1 MDLAYRERLK
11 KMRGTK
17 TVTKFA
23 EELGMTK
30 SNYSKIELGKVNAS
44 ITALQRI
51 AKITNSTLVVD
62 LIPNEPTE
70 LESESEQI
78 TLELEIEEDKQ

>member
-1 MDLAYRERLK
+1 MTHKKGDYMDLAYRERLK

-30 SNYSKIELGKVNAS
+30 SVL
-44 ITALQRI
+44 LQSF
-51 AKITNSTLVVD
+51 K
-62 LIPNEPTE
+62 
-70 LESESEQI
+70 
-78 TLELEIEEDKQ
+78 

>member
-1 MDLAYRERLK
+1 MDLAYRERLR

-30 SNYSKIELGKVNAS
+30 SNYSKIELGKTNAS

-51 AKITNSTLVVD
+51 AEITNSTLVVD
-62 LIPNEPTE
+62 LVPNELSQP
-70 LESESEQI
+70 EQ
-78 TLELEIEEDKQ
+78 LELEIEKDKQ